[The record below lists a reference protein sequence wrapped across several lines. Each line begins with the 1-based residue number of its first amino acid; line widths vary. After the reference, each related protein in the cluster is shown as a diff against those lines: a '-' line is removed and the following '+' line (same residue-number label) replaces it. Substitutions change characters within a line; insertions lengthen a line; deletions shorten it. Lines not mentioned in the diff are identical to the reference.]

1 MVTSWPP
8 LNDSRPLD
16 GIQPQLRS
24 PGAWPGTIVAEVSKN
39 YPQRDNPLALCQM
52 FEQAIEHNRRR
63 GYRLRDWQ
71 LSRVVGGDY
80 INETIIA
87 VFERAAR

>member
-8 LNDSRPLD
+8 FNDSRSLD

-24 PGAWPGTIVAEVSKN
+24 PGAWPDTIVAEVSKN
-39 YPQRDNPLALCQM
+39 YPQGGNPLALSQM

-80 INETIIA
+80 INETIVA
-87 VFERAAR
+87 VFERAIR